1 MDDGLLAILWMIIL
15 SIGILI
21 TIVFMR
27 KYTNIE
33 RLGMIEKGLNPG
45 DLSISNKTGQALWP
59 LRFSLLL
66 IGAGLGLFAGYLL
79 DYALDMEEIAYFSM
93 LFIFGGVGLGI
104 SYIIE
109 EKRDRDKALPNG

>member
-1 MDDGLLAILWMIIL
+1 MGEGVLGILWLIIL

-21 TIVFMR
+21 TIVYIR
-27 KYTNIE
+27 KYTNME

>member
-1 MDDGLLAILWMIIL
+1 MEEGVLGILWLIIL

-21 TIVFMR
+21 TIVYIR

-45 DLSISNKTGQALWP
+45 DLSMTNKTVKAFWP

-66 IGAGLGLFAGYLL
+66 IGAGLGLFAGYFL
-79 DYALDMEEIAYFSM
+79 DATLDMEEIAYFSM
-93 LFIFGGVGLGI
+93 LFIFGGIGLGI

-109 EKRDRDKALPNG
+109 EKRDKDKA